1 MNYNILYKN
10 LAILGILC
18 VAYTS
23 ILLLSEFYFGSI
35 FYGVGILLISCLFY
49 AVWQISLN
57 QSEALKWEP
66 PSKWKD

>member
-10 LAILGILC
+10 LAIVGILC

-23 ILLLSEFYFGSI
+23 IVLLSKLYFDNI
-35 FYGVGILLISCLFY
+35 YYGVGIILVSCLFY
-49 AVWQISLN
+49 TVWQISLN
-57 QSEALKWEP
+57 QSEALKWEK

>member
-23 ILLLSEFYFGSI
+23 ILLLSTFLLGNIY
-35 FYGVGILLISCLFY
+35 YGVGVVLASCLFY
-49 AVWQISLN
+49 TVWQISLN
-57 QSEALKWEP
+57 QSEALKWEK
-66 PSKWKD
+66 PSKWTD